1 MPRWLMRVLRLLKP
15 PAWSE
20 NRDPL
25 GPAGERAAERFLK
38 ARGYRI
44 LARNARV
51 PMGEADLLC
60 ENPDRTAIILV
71 EVKSRRLDADRP
83 DPPAEAAV
91 TKDKR
96 RKLVKILMHLA
107 RANRWRSQALRI
119 DIIGVDFRA
128 GKPVEIRHHIGAV
141 GIPSRRRE
149 A

>member
-1 MPRWLMRVLRLLKP
+1 MPRWLTRFLRIFKP

-25 GPAGERAAERFLK
+25 GPAGERAAEKFLK

-60 ENPDRTAIILV
+60 EAPDGGAIILV
-71 EVKSRRLDADRP
+71 EVKSRRLDADRL

-96 RKLVKILMHLA
+96 RKLVKILKHLA
-107 RANRWRSQALRI
+107 RANRWHTRPLRI
-119 DIIGVDFRA
+119 DIIGVDFRNNE
-128 GKPVEIRHHIGAV
+128 PVEIRHHPGAV
-141 GIPSRRRE
+141 GIPSRRE
-149 A
+149 S